1 VESLT
6 ALVEAH
12 DGTLSI
18 LRWQDMVAASTLL
31 PPPAASTDAAEIAEH
46 EAT

>member
-18 LRWQDMVAASTLL
+18 LRWQDMVATGILV
-31 PPPAASTDAAEIAEH
+31 PTPAGQTAAAAIVEH
-46 EAT
+46 EAA